1 MRLLVRV
8 ALAAILAVS
17 GTQGQAAWYE
27 AKSIHFVIYA
37 NENPNDLKLYAQSL
51 ERFDSAARQLMR
63 LPDPELTDAGL
74 VNIFVLPS
82 LGAVS
87 KLAGSSDVA
96 GFYTSRA
103 DGSYAF
109 VPSSRDVS
117 SDYASVIFFHEY
129 THHLQLQTAE
139 YPVPGWVAE
148 GFADYMSTADIN
160 RDGSI
165 TFGKQ
170 APGREWDP
178 GQQSM
183 LPLSQL
189 VGETY
194 SHLGEQKIGYFYA
207 RGWLLTNYLLGE
219 PKRQNQL
226 NIYLSSIAKGAKPI
240 DAATSAFG
248 DINKLESDLERY
260 ANSNALHGFK
270 VGANLIRVG
279 SVTVRPLSPG
289 EAAIMDVRIRSKRS
303 VDAKTAPVVA
313 AEAKKIALQYPQDSF
328 VQSCLAEAEYDAH
341 DYAEAK
347 AAVDRTI
354 GINPT
359 DVHALIYKGRVGM
372 ALAKANPKA
381 ADWEAIRG
389 SLIKANQLDTENAE
403 PLELYYESYGAAH
416 QPPPP
421 NAVDALIYAM
431 ALAPRDQGIRMEA
444 VQELLAEGKAAD
456 AKKAFTKIAYQ
467 PHLPSGMREWADKVM
482 QRIDL
487 GDTKAA
493 LAMVQSFKPT
503 PAPQKN

>member
-1 MRLLVRV
+1 M
-8 ALAAILAVS
+8 
-17 GTQGQAAWYE
+17 
-27 AKSIHFVIYA
+27 
-37 NENPNDLKLYAQSL
+37 
-51 ERFDSAARQLMR
+51 
-63 LPDPELTDAGL
+63 
-74 VNIFVLPS
+74 
-82 LGAVS
+82 
-87 KLAGSSDVA
+87 
-96 GFYTSRA
+96 
-103 DGSYAF
+103 
-109 VPSSRDVS
+109 
-117 SDYASVIFFHEY
+117 
-129 THHLQLQTAE
+129 
-139 YPVPGWVAE
+139 
-148 GFADYMSTADIN
+148 
-160 RDGSI
+160 
-165 TFGKQ
+165 
-170 APGREWDP
+170 
-178 GQQSM
+178 
-183 LPLSQL
+183 
-189 VGETY
+189 
-194 SHLGEQKIGYFYA
+194 
-207 RGWLLTNYLLGE
+207 
-219 PKRQNQL
+219 
-226 NIYLSSIAKGAKPI
+226 
-240 DAATSAFG
+240 
-248 DINKLESDLERY
+248 
-260 ANSNALHGFK
+260 
-270 VGANLIRVG
+270 
-279 SVTVRPLSPG
+279 
-289 EAAIMDVRIRSKRS
+289 
-303 VDAKTAPVVA
+303 VA

-456 AKKAFTKIAYQ
+456 AKKAFAMIAYQ